1 MKGISTLDA
10 HWYLLISQCLAVA
23 NLNLL
28 CYINL
33 FLLNV

>member
-10 HWYLLISQCLAVA
+10 HWYQLISQCLAVA